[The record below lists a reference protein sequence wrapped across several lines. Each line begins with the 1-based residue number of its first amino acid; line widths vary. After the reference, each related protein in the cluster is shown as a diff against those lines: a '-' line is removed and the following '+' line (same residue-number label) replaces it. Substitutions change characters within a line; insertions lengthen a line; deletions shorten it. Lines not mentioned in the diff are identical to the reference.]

1 MAARITSLTELLE
14 EHAESGDPGFLVDV
28 IARDNGKLQT
38 PSLMRADWI
47 TALAHA
53 AFALGQGFTVEIEES
68 DGGGDESLLPGQ
80 IDRQD

>member
-1 MAARITSLTELLE
+1 MAHYITSLTQLIDEFGN
-14 EHAESGDPGFLVDV
+14 EHPGFLVDV
-28 IARDNGKLQT
+28 VARDNGKLQT

-47 TALAHA
+47 TALVQA